1 MDDARIGRLL
11 VVLRQRKA
19 WRQRDLAQRSGL
31 SKSAICDMERGR
43 MSRYTLASVRKVM
56 AALGV
61 GAEVFVVGAGHGEFE
76 RLLDGDHARLVE
88 AWAGLHR
95 AADWDVWP
103 EASYSIYG
111 ERGRVDL
118 LAFHPATGT
127 LEVAE
132 CKTGIWNIQ
141 DTGGRLDAK
150 LRLAKAIAAP
160 RGWNVN
166 RVIGALV
173 VMEGRTSR
181 RRIEEH
187 PVLFARYDTRGRA
200 ATAFVKDPRRPATGL
215 LAFVPLSKSNHGGLR
230 RAGQQRVRR
239 RAAPIRCDGPPEPS

>member
-1 MDDARIGRLL
+1 MDDARIGRVV
-11 VVLRQRKA
+11 VVLRQRKG
-19 WRQRDLAQRSGL
+19 WRQRDLAERSGL
-31 SKSAICDMERGR
+31 SKSAICDIERGR
-43 MSRYTLASVRKVM
+43 LSRYTVASVRKVL

-61 GAEVFVVGAGHGEFE
+61 GAELYVVGAGHGEID

-95 AADWDVWP
+95 TADWDVWP

-118 LAFHPATGT
+118 LAFHPVTGT

-150 LRLAKAIAAP
+150 VRLATAIAEP
-160 RGWNVN
+160 RGWKVK
-166 RVIGALV
+166 RVVGALV
-173 VMEGRTSR
+173 VVEGRTAR
-181 RRIEEH
+181 RRVEEH
-187 PVLFARYDTRGRA
+187 PAMFARYDTRGRA
-200 ATAFVKDPRRPATGL
+200 AMAFIKDPHRPTTGL
-215 LAFVPLSKSNHGGLR
+215 LAFVSLPKSNHGDRR
-230 RAGQQRVRR
+230 RAGQQRVRLR
-239 RAAPIRCDGPPEPS
+239 TP